1 LAGDFATERQFAL
14 KENNLLAVYL
24 TSIIGSASI
33 GVYSLATENFVIV
46 PKMVPQDKA
55 EQTANWLKVKL
66 IHTSIGGSLLA
77 GALACA
83 NSNGILLSPFVREEE
98 LAAIKAAYEG
108 NITVM
113 ETRRTAYGNLVLAN
127 DHGALVD
134 HRFKEPI
141 VKKIS
146 EALGVEAVQGEIAGL
161 PYVGSLAV
169 ATNKGVLA
177 HPLLKDEERKVLE
190 SIFKVPVDVGTV
202 NCGIPYVGTGLI
214 ANSHAAV
221 AGSLTTGPEMF
232 IIGNALDV
240 VQEE

>member
-1 LAGDFATERQFAL
+1 LSL
-14 KENNLLAVYL
+14 PVYL

-33 GVYSLATENFVIV
+33 GVYSLATEKFVVI
-46 PKMVPQDKA
+46 PKMVPASKA
-55 EQTANWLKVKL
+55 EQTAEWLKVKL
-66 IHTSIGGSLLA
+66 VHTSIGGSLLA
-77 GALACA
+77 GSLASA
-83 NSNGILLSPFVREEE
+83 NSNGILLSPFVRDEE
-98 LAAIKAAYEG
+98 LAAIKSCFDGAV
-108 NITVM
+108 TVM
-113 ETRRTAYGNLVLAN
+113 QTRRTAYGNLVLAN

-134 HRFKEPI
+134 PRFKEPQ
-141 VKKIS
+141 VKQIA
-146 EALGVEAVQGEIAGL
+146 ETLGVEVFQGEIAGL

-177 HPLLKDEERKVLE
+177 HPMLKEDEKKLLE
-190 SIFKVPVDVGTV
+190 SVFKVPVDVGTI

-240 VQEE
+240 VQEDE

>member
-1 LAGDFATERQFAL
+1 M
-14 KENNLLAVYL
+14 AVYL
-24 TSIIGSASI
+24 SSIVGSASI
-33 GVYSLATENFVIV
+33 GVYSLANDKIVIV
-46 PKMVPQDKA
+46 PKMVPLKKA
-55 EQTANWLKVKL
+55 QRTAEWLKAKL
-66 IHTSIGGSLLA
+66 IHTSIAGSVLV

-83 NSNGILLSPFVREEE
+83 NSNGILLPHSVRAEEF
-98 LAAIKAAYEG
+98 AAIKSSFEG

-113 ETRRTAYGNLVLAN
+113 ETKKTAYGNLVLVN
-127 DHGALVD
+127 DYGALVD
-134 HRFKEPI
+134 PRFKS
-141 VKKIS
+141 S
-146 EALGVEAVQGEIAGL
+146 EIKQIAETLGVEAVTGEIAGL

-240 VQEE
+240 VQEDE

>member
-1 LAGDFATERQFAL
+1 M
-14 KENNLLAVYL
+14 AVFL

-33 GVYSLATENFVIV
+33 GVYSLATEDFVIV
-46 PKMVPQDKA
+46 PKMVPLEKA
-55 EQTANWLKVKL
+55 QRTAEWLNTNL
-66 IHTSIGGSLLA
+66 IHTSISGSLLA
-77 GALACA
+77 GAFVCA
-83 NSNGILLSPFVREEE
+83 NSNGMVVPAFIREEE
-98 LAAIKAAYEG
+98 LDEIKSVFQG

-113 ETRRTAYGNLVLAN
+113 ETKKTAYGNLVLAN
-127 DHGALVD
+127 DKGALVD
-134 HRFKEPI
+134 PRMKENQI
-141 VKKIS
+141 KQIS
-146 EALGVEAVQGEIAGL
+146 ETLGVEVFSGDIAGL

-177 HPLLKDEERKVLE
+177 HPLLKDDERKVLE
-190 SIFKVPVDVGTV
+190 EVFKVPVDVGTI

-240 VQEE
+240 VQEDE